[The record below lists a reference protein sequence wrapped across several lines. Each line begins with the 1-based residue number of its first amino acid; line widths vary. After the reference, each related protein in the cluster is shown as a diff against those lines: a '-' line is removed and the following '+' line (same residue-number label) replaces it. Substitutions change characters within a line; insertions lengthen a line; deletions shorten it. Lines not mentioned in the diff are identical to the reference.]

1 MLLEK
6 FAAYIDEII
15 KLRNRILIDT
25 GYDFFTVSKII
36 SQKYIDIANELLNN
50 KK

>member
-1 MLLEK
+1 MKPCFIDLHIHTSEDSNNANELYNVDILLEK

-25 GYDFFTVSKII
+25 
-36 SQKYIDIANELLNN
+36 
-50 KK
+50 